1 MEIMMR
7 KVYLDNGSTSFPKAP
22 GVAEAMAHFINEV
35 GCNISRG
42 GYESAYSL
50 GETIFET
57 RTMLC
62 RMFNFPDEK
71 YVIFTPSV
79 TYSLNFVI
87 KGLLKAG
94 DHVII
99 SSMEHNAVAR
109 PCEALKAEGIEVTV
123 VPCSREGFL
132 DMDVFENSFKENT
145 RLVAMSH
152 ASNVCGSILD
162 AEGVGKICKDKGV
175 FFALDAAQSAGVLD
189 IDFQKY
195 NLSALCITGHKGLL
209 GPQGIG
215 ALLLTPELA
224 KAVDPV
230 ISGGTGSA
238 SNLLSMPEFMPDKF
252 EAGTLNLPGI
262 IGLNAALRYIESVGI
277 KNIFE
282 KEKRL
287 AELFIREVSLLPG
300 VNIAGTTDMNRRVGT
315 VSLDFSNVDNAQVS
329 FLLDLEYGIMT
340 RCGLH
345 CAPLAHQTMGTY
357 PQGTVRFAFGHKN
370 TDEEV
375 MYAVNAIR
383 EILDSA
389 E

>member
-1 MEIMMR
+1 MR

-238 SNLLSMPEFMPDKF
+238 SHLLSMPEFMPDKF